1 MHINK
6 YIHASIDNKHL
17 ILTYMYHI
25 TWSRKCLGW
34 VYIDG
39 GLWILCNIKVL
50 CRNTYKQ
57 TNGYNEYVYIYKFY
71 IHPWVQ
77 NKWQLQKYMERFV
90 DYKTCML
97 TRKSVILE
105 TDEINKV
112 YTLKLVNINR
122 ACTLEVD
129 TLATLSCDLKSS
141 ISSFCCVSFS
151 FIPAKCSLIMLS
163 WPS

>member
-1 MHINK
+1 MK
-6 YIHASIDNKHL
+6 QKV
-17 ILTYMYHI
+17 
-25 TWSRKCLGW
+25 LGMSLYW
-34 VYIDG
+34 WGSVLY
-39 GLWILCNIKVL
+39 NIKVL
-50 CRNTYKQ
+50 GRNTYKQ

-77 NKWQLQKYMERFV
+77 NEWQLQKYMERFV
-90 DYKTCML
+90 DYKTCIL
-97 TRKSVILE
+97 TRKSVILK

>member
-6 YIHASIDNKHL
+6 YTHASIDNKHL

-25 TWSRKCLGW
+25 TLSRKCLGW

-39 GLWILCNIKVL
+39 GLFYIILKYWVEILINRL
-50 CRNTYKQ
+50 Y
-57 TNGYNEYVYIYKFY
+57 NGYNEYVYIYKFY

-90 DYKTCML
+90 DYKTCIL
-97 TRKSVILE
+97 TRKSVILK